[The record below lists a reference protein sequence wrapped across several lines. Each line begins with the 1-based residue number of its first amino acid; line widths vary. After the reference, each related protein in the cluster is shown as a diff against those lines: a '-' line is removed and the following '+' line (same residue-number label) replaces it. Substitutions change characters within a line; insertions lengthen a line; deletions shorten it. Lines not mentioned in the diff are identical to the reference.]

1 MSHTIWKRE
10 TPPVYESRIYI
21 KNFQAD
27 NLNDIDISDTRYFF
41 DGTSFKLLNILI
53 IETDNE

>member
-10 TPPVYESRIYI
+10 TQPVYESRIYI

-27 NLNDIDISDTRYFF
+27 NLNDIYLLDTGYFF
-41 DGTSFKLLNILI
+41 KGISFRLVNILI